1 MRRKYLSGETK
12 LQKRKKVKQVKAEYW
27 DTICPVCGNS
37 GPPIIT
43 YTKSKAKIFIE
54 MSCSKCNLTV
64 TYCEAKTLHKEIKLD
79 NNNNLLRFA
88 PNIFNSL

>member
-1 MRRKYLSGETK
+1 M
-12 LQKRKKVKQVKAEYW
+12 QKRKIVKQIKAEYW
-27 DTICPVCGNS
+27 DTICPVCGNR

-43 YTKSKAKIFIE
+43 YTKSEAKILIE

-64 TYCEAKTLHKEIKLD
+64 TYCETKTIHKKIEL
-79 NNNNLLRFA
+79 NNSNKNNLLRFI